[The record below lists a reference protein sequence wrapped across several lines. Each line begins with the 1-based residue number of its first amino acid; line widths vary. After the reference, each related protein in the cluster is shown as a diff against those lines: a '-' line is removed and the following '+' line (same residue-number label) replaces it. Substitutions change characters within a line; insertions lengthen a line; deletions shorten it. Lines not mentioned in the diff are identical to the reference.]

1 MSELHEKLQEQNVNH
16 RLMVVVVVV
25 VVLLLRRD
33 LRLLSTDH
41 G

>member
-1 MSELHEKLQEQNVNH
+1 MSEQHEKLQEQNVNH
-16 RLMVVVVVV
+16 RRMVVVV